1 MKTIEIVKAKLTERT
16 TEQLIQDAKVAR
28 ANKQDETNRMICA
41 CAMDIISERIGE
53 VEFEKLYTEIYESC
67 NK

>member
-1 MKTIEIVKAKLTERT
+1 MKTIEIIKAKLSERT

-41 CAMDIISERIGE
+41 CAMDLVATRVSEE
-53 VEFEKLYTEIYESC
+53 EFEKLYTEIYGE
-67 NK
+67 

>member
-1 MKTIEIVKAKLTERT
+1 MKTIEIIKAKLNERT

-41 CAMDIISERIGE
+41 CAMDIIAERITE
-53 VEFEKLYTEIYESC
+53 FEFEKLYTEIYGE
-67 NK
+67 